1 MDEKTFSIKTLGCK
15 CNQYESAQIA
25 SQFLTSGFKAV
36 PFGSPADIVIIN
48 TCTVTDKSNKKCR
61 NYIRQGAKF
70 SKYGKVIVTGCMV
83 ETHKAELENMDE
95 VLQTFTNIQ
104 KGEIVSALLDTM
116 DSIDIGFKD
125 TLRKSVSSSYA
136 LPFMRTRGYIK
147 IQDGCDGNC
156 SYCIVPKVR
165 GIPVS
170 RTVQDVINH
179 ARYLIEN
186 NCPEIVLTGITIGK
200 YNYEG
205 ITLAKLIKKIIELD
219 GNFRIRVTSV
229 EPTHIDNELI
239 EVLQHPKVC
248 KHIHLPLQ
256 SGSDAVLA
264 HMNRPYNAPF
274 YIQLVEKIKK
284 LVPDIA
290 IGTDIIVGY
299 PTEEERDF
307 TATLGL
313 VQKLQFAYVHQF
325 TYSPRQGTMSGNYRP
340 LPYDVVH
347 QRANTLR
354 EIAQNCSLQYRLQF
368 LNTVRPAV
376 IEKDGDDITALTDN
390 YLKVGIK
397 NNHHAR
403 SYVGKILPVII
414 TTITQ
419 EKIEGSINI
428 YP

>member
-1 MDEKTFSIKTLGCK
+1 MHEKTFSIKTLGCK

-25 SQFLTSGFKAV
+25 SQFLSSGFKAV

-83 ETHKAELENMDE
+83 ETHKAELDAMSE
-95 VLQTFTNIQ
+95 VQASFTNCQ
-104 KGEIVSALLDTM
+104 KDQLVASICAL
-116 DSIDIGFKD
+116 DSIIENTSMHK
-125 TLRKSVSSSYA
+125 VSNTYA

-170 RTVQDVINH
+170 RPVQDVINH

-200 YNYEG
+200 YNDEG
-205 ITLAKLIKKIIELD
+205 VTLAKLIKKIIELD

-229 EPTHIDNELI
+229 EPTHIDDEFI
-239 EVLQHPKVC
+239 EVLQHTKVC

-264 HMNRPYNAPF
+264 HMNRPYNASY

-299 PTEEERDF
+299 PTEEEKDF

-313 VQKLQFAYVHQF
+313 VQQLQFAYVHQF
-325 TYSPRQGTMSGNYRP
+325 TYSPRQGTMSSNYRP

-347 QRANTLR
+347 KRANALR
-354 EIAQNCSLQYRLQF
+354 EMAQKSSLQYRLQF

-376 IEKDGDDITALTDN
+376 IEKDGDGITALTDN
-390 YLKVGIK
+390 YLKVSIK
-397 NNHHAR
+397 NDHQGR
-403 SYVGKILPVII
+403 SNLGKIAPVMI
-414 TTITQ
+414 TAITQ